1 MIESHSGP
9 KRPTEPFIVRI
20 GDVFGDPRGID
31 SSLRVIRNLGFGSV
45 AVGAAVPEVKDGIE
59 YFSVI
64 GSTHL
69 LTEIQPF
76 LDRWSIDRIIAAYRE
91 GIKIQYHPLPE
102 ASREEL
108 ILDFIDDLR
117 SSPQERLVT
126 VADIEAAEAYEQAQR
141 KRWAALDK
149 ELGI

>member
-1 MIESHSGP
+1 MIESYSGSR
-9 KRPTEPFIVRI
+9 RPIEPFVIRI
-20 GDVFGDPRGID
+20 GDVFGDQRGID
-31 SSLRVIRNLGFGSV
+31 NSLRVIRNLGFGTV
-45 AVGAAVPEVKDGIE
+45 AVGAAVPEVKDGVE

-69 LTEIQPF
+69 LTEIQPI
-76 LDRWSIDRIIAAYRE
+76 LDRWSLDRIIAAYKE
-91 GIKIQYHPLPE
+91 GAKIQFGSLPE

-108 ILDFIDDLR
+108 IRDFIDDLR

-149 ELGI
+149 ELVI